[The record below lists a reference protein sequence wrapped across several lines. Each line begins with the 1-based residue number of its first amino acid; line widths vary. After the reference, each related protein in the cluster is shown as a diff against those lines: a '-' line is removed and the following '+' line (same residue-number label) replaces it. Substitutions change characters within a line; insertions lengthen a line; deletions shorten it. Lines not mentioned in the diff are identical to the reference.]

1 MSRFFKDNWIKV
13 VGLTVLMVGFFGA
26 GYYFLSSADDPAP
39 EVLDEVS
46 EPAARVELPPAP
58 DSDSRRT
65 IENILE
71 DGYQRDLP
79 PRPEARQPREPANF
93 PVWLGKLIAWIF
105 IGLGIAAAAL
115 FIWLIASSFIG
126 GYAPPPKKRKKNR
139 GQGADAPEDA
149 PLPFAP
155 VAMGDVDAAAKRGDY
170 GEAVHLLLL
179 ATLQMLSQKG
189 LLRIK
194 PSMTAREIALS
205 AQLTVSAQAPL
216 KEIVGAVETY
226 LFAGFDLNA
235 ETYDNCRNHHKMLLE
250 RLKSG
255 PAGTPETGGS
265 V

>member
-13 VGLTVLMVGFFGA
+13 VGLTVLMAAFFGA
-26 GYYFLSSADDPAP
+26 GYYFLSSDNEPVP
-39 EVLDEVS
+39 EALEETS
-46 EPAARVELPPAP
+46 EQTARVELTPTP
-58 DSDSRRT
+58 DSDNRRAL
-65 IENILE
+65 ERILD

-79 PRPEARQPREPANF
+79 ARPEVRQPREPANF

-115 FIWLIASSFIG
+115 FIWLIASSFVG
-126 GYAPPPKKRKKNR
+126 GYTPPPKKRRKSR
-139 GQGADAPEDA
+139 GQGADAPENA

-205 AQLTVSAQAPL
+205 AQLNVNAQAPL
-216 KEIVGAVETY
+216 REIVGAVETY

-250 RLKSG
+250 RLKSSA
-255 PAGTPETGGS
+255 AGTPEARGN